1 MFPYIIVRYLC
12 NNCSNFMFSDRPKR
26 MIKNVDGAMH
36 FIYSHKHDSNSA
48 KDSSD
53 MN

>member
-1 MFPYIIVRYLC
+1 
-12 NNCSNFMFSDRPKR
+12 
-26 MIKNVDGAMH
+26 MIKNVDGVMH

-53 MN
+53 MS